1 MSLDNV
7 VAIAAAS
14 RGHPELFVF
23 GLLLSI
29 PLIMV
34 GATLITNL
42 ISRYPVIVWAGAG
55 LLGYIAAEMIVTDPI
70 VLEWL
75 AASYPQFVLPDPG
88 HPPLDLKPAGTVLY
102 SAAAIGALFVVAVGY
117 FLARN
122 AGRGAAKT

>member
-42 ISRYPVIVWAGAG
+42 ITRFPFIVWAGAG

-75 AASYPQFVLPDPG
+75 ATYPGLTVPDPG
-88 HPPLDLKPAGTVLY
+88 HPPLDLKPSAVVLY
-102 SAAAIGALFVVAVGY
+102 SAAAVGALFVVLVGY
-117 FLARN
+117 VLARN